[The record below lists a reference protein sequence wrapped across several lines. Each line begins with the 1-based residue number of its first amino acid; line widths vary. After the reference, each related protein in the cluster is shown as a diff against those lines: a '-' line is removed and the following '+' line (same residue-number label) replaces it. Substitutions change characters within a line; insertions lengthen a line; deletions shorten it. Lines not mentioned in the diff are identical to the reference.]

1 MKYLVTGG
9 AGFIGSNLCRKLLD
23 TGHSVICLDD
33 FSTGKEKNIL
43 ELNANSNFT
52 FVCHDITKPF
62 FPESVDAIFN
72 LASPAS
78 PVHYQYN
85 QFVH

>member
-62 FPESVDAIFN
+62 FFQKV
-72 LASPAS
+72 
-78 PVHYQYN
+78 
-85 QFVH
+85 